1 MGKIAL
7 ITGGTS
13 GIGLATA
20 ELLLADGYEVALMG
34 RSPERGRDALQEL
47 AEGAVYLQG
56 DVSKLSDCKGV
67 VQETV
72 RAFGGLD
79 LLINAAGIYAEGA
92 IDAVSEQ
99 ELSLLLD
106 VNVKGTYFMCQQA
119 VPELRKRQGSAIVN
133 VSSDAGVHGNYFCT
147 AYCAAKGAVT
157 MFTRALALELS
168 AKGTGGAASGRA
180 DVYPVRVN
188 CVCPGDILTPMTERQ
203 LATAPSRETALEEM
217 AAVYPMGRIGTAKEA
232 AEVIVFL
239 ASERASFVTG
249 AVWGVDGGITA

>member
-13 GIGLATA
+13 GIGLAA
-20 ELLLADGYEVALMG
+20 AQLLRADGYEVALMG
-34 RSPERGRDALQEL
+34 RSAERGREALRTL
-47 AEGAVYLQG
+47 AKGAVYLQG
-56 DVSKLSDCKGV
+56 DVSKLSDCRRI

-72 RAFGGLD
+72 KAFGGLD
-79 LLINAAGIYAEGA
+79 LLVNAAGIYAEGA
-92 IDAVSEQ
+92 IDSVSEQ

-119 VPELRKRQGSAIVN
+119 VPELRMRQGSAIVN

-168 AKGTGGAASGRA
+168 DKGTGGRTSGGQT
-180 DVYPVRVN
+180 VYPVRVN

-203 LATAPSRETALEEM
+203 LAGAPSREAALEEM
-217 AAVYPMGRIGTAKEA
+217 AAVYPMGRIGTAQEA

-239 ASERASFVTG
+239 ASGKASFVTG